1 MFPAR
6 ADESASVRLL
16 GPTSSEGC
24 GELQL
29 DLLDDGTW
37 ASLCSGSLGPMEAQ
51 LACRE
56 LGFPF
61 LLQIGIV
68 EV

>member
-16 GPTSSEGC
+16 GANSSEGR

-29 DLLDDGTW
+29 LDGGTW
-37 ASLCSGSLGPMEAQ
+37 TSLCSGSLGPMEAQ

-61 LLQIGIV
+61 FLQIGIV